1 MEQRYDLKAECV
13 SKVWAADMASLAF
26 APSAVGAPSAPR
38 LPDVD
43 DESAPA
49 RERPSARVALTSF
62 VALGLFLYAGA
73 NGGALP
79 VTGSSA
85 VYFAET
91 SNGKPLSPTGKPL
104 PKKENGLTKKEAHVA
119 EEKARK
125 QAVQVKEALDLGR
138 AEKTKKVDDK
148 HVITHTEEVKV
159 KHVDTQVHEVKKFD
173 EARTHTENSHAKHK
187 GAQLARGRDPD
198 APPAFTPATEKMD
211 VNVADVEDAADGP
224 QTEVCT
230 DAAAGPVLDGA
241 DVVAYHALEP
251 GANATYGSPEFE
263 ASYGDYSF
271 WFASEANRA
280 AFAADPAKY
289 APKFGGFCSY
299 GISDETFWTKSTLG
313 PFSNPNVWRIVDG
326 RLLVFMYCTPE
337 HKFFSQNITAQ
348 LDRGNQIWDTWWG
361 DDLVFNTQCFWTS
374 KMEGGAQDADAEKYA
389 CLF

>member
-1 MEQRYDLKAECV
+1 
-13 SKVWAADMASLAF
+13 MASLAF

-38 LPDVD
+38 LPEFD

-104 PKKENGLTKKEAHVA
+104 PKKENGMTKKEAHVA

-125 QAVQVKEALDLGR
+125 QAVQRKEALDLGR

-173 EARTHTENSHAKHK
+173 
-187 GAQLARGRDPD
+187 
-198 APPAFTPATEKMD
+198 
-211 VNVADVEDAADGP
+211 
-224 QTEVCT
+224 
-230 DAAAGPVLDGA
+230 
-241 DVVAYHALEP
+241 
-251 GANATYGSPEFE
+251 
-263 ASYGDYSF
+263 
-271 WFASEANRA
+271 
-280 AFAADPAKY
+280 
-289 APKFGGFCSY
+289 
-299 GISDETFWTKSTLG
+299 
-313 PFSNPNVWRIVDG
+313 
-326 RLLVFMYCTPE
+326 
-337 HKFFSQNITAQ
+337 
-348 LDRGNQIWDTWWG
+348 
-361 DDLVFNTQCFWTS
+361 
-374 KMEGGAQDADAEKYA
+374 A
-389 CLF
+389 CLLYTSPSPRD

>member
-1 MEQRYDLKAECV
+1 
-13 SKVWAADMASLAF
+13 MASLAF

-159 KHVDTQVHEVKKFD
+159 KHVDTQVHE
-173 EARTHTENSHAKHK
+173 

-211 VNVADVEDAADGP
+211 VNVADVEDAADAP
-224 QTEVCT
+224 RRRSARTRR
-230 DAAAGPVLDGA
+230 GPVLDGA
-241 DVVAYHALEP
+241 TPSRTHLEA

-280 AFAADPAKY
+280 ARGGPARY
-289 APKFGGFCSY
+289 APKFGGFCS

>member
-1 MEQRYDLKAECV
+1 
-13 SKVWAADMASLAF
+13 MASLAF

-85 VYFAET
+85 
-91 SNGKPLSPTGKPL
+91 
-104 PKKENGLTKKEAHVA
+104 
-119 EEKARK
+119 
-125 QAVQVKEALDLGR
+125 AVQVKEALDLGR
-138 AEKTKKVDDK
+138 AEKTKVDDK

-173 EARTHTENSHAKHK
+173 EARTHTENLHAKHK

-241 DVVAYHALEP
+241 DVVAYHSLEA

-280 AFAADPAKY
+280 AFAADPARY

-361 DDLVFNTQCFWTS
+361 DDLVFNAQCVWTS